1 MFTTQIPV
9 TRNPTVRN
17 QTLDREPESAA
28 TEVPAP
34 RTSDV
39 VLGFEPGRRK
49 LPGSEQLVLERW
61 ISGWMAWRPQS
72 IVVMAHDISASSA
85 TRMARLRNLR
95 DAVERLGVPR
105 ESIKY
110 TDRVLSALPV
120 VGGDERRIDAVV
132 LKVIDPPSEAQH
144 VRSVASCFDALAPS
158 S

>member
-1 MFTTQIPV
+1 
-9 TRNPTVRN
+9 
-17 QTLDREPESAA
+17 
-28 TEVPAP
+28 
-34 RTSDV
+34 
-39 VLGFEPGRRK
+39 
-49 LPGSEQLVLERW
+49 
-61 ISGWMAWRPQS
+61 MAWRPRS
-72 IVVMAHDISASSA
+72 IVVMAHDVSASSA

-105 ESIKY
+105 ESIKH

-132 LKVIDPPSEAQH
+132 LKVIDPPGEAQH